1 MKTLEFSL
9 SFIINI
15 IIAIYLFVDAR
26 KRGKNPWVW
35 GILGLIFGAIVLG
48 IYLIVTGRKLW
59 GWIIVILSILWFIL
73 ALILGIAGALFG
85 LLV

>member
-1 MKTLEFSL
+1 MEFSL

-15 IIAIYLFVDAR
+15 IIAVYLFVDAR
-26 KRGKNPWVW
+26 KRGKNPWLW

-48 IYLIVTGRKLW
+48 IYFIQTGRKGL
-59 GWIIVILSILWFIL
+59 GWVIVILAILWFIL
-73 ALILGIAGALFG
+73 ALILGIVGALFG

>member
-1 MKTLEFSL
+1 MEFSL

-15 IIAIYLFVDAR
+15 IIAVYLFVDAR
-26 KRGKNPWVW
+26 KRGKNPWLW

-48 IYLIVTGRKLW
+48 IYLIQTGRKGL
-59 GWIIVILSILWFIL
+59 GWVIVILAILWFIL
-73 ALILGIAGALFG
+73 ALILGIVGALFG

>member
-1 MKTLEFSL
+1 MEFSF

-15 IIAIYLFVDAR
+15 IIAVYLFVDAR
-26 KRGKNPWVW
+26 KRGKNPWLW

-48 IYLIVTGRKLW
+48 IYFIQTGRKGL
-59 GWIIVILSILWFIL
+59 GWVIVILAILWFIL
-73 ALILGIAGALFG
+73 ALILGIVGALFG